1 MVIALVVISLLRSFM
16 FFSMAM
22 RASTRLHNKMFA
34 SITRAPMRFFHLNPS
49 GRILN
54 RFAKDMGAVDEVL
67 PSALLDVLQV
77 TIIYYYYLFIY
88 SDNYNV
94 TA

>member
-1 MVIALVVISLLRSFM
+1 MVVALVVVSLLRSFM

-22 RASTRLHNKMFA
+22 AASTRLHNNMFA
-34 SITRAPMRFFHLNPS
+34 SITRAPMRFFHTNPS

-54 RFAKDMGAVDEVL
+54 RFSKDMGAVDEVL

-77 TIIYYYYLFIY
+77 SRLLFLILLL
-88 SDNYNV
+88 
-94 TA
+94 